1 MLGSIKLPF
10 KISVN
15 IFFFGG
21 VGEKYFL
28 GHGGL
33 AHLATARPG
42 WEAALP
48 LREDSKE
55 TETASTPSFV
65 IAGSKIL

>member
-1 MLGSIKLPF
+1 MSLGTPKREYQLL
-10 KISVN
+10 
-15 IFFFGG
+15 
-21 VGEKYFL
+21 L
-28 GHGGL
+28 GFAADGKEWTGREL
-33 AHLATARPG
+33 VANLATARPG